1 MKKDNTLVVAIL
13 IALGIVVLGSLSF
26 GGMMPHQ
33 DYGMMGSYWTGG
45 FGWMGIFMSLIW
57 ILVMVFL
64 VLGIA
69 WLYKDLQK

>member
-1 MKKDNTLVVAIL
+1 MKEDHTLIIV
-13 IALGIVVLGSLSF
+13 LGIVLAFVLIGGLGF
-26 GGMMPHQ
+26 GGMHQ

-64 VLGIA
+64 ALGIA
-69 WLYKDLQK
+69 WLYKDLHKK